1 MEGVPRLAL
10 SSGRDEVFKVLP
22 SHYYYNTS
30 KSSRKT
36 AMRSQDFNN
45 TSEVELLE
53 IQLPCLY
60 FHPTTELN
68 LGAHEDRTAGTT
80 LIIYVI

>member
-1 MEGVPRLAL
+1 
-10 SSGRDEVFKVLP
+10 
-22 SHYYYNTS
+22 
-30 KSSRKT
+30 
-36 AMRSQDFNN
+36 MRSQDFNN